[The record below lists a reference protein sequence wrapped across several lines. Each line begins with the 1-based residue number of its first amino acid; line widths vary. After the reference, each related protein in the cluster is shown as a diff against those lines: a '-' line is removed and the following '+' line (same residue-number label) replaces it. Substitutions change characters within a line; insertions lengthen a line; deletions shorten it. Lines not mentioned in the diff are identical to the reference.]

1 MKFPKGIPKCGT
13 DALRFTLLNYVNH
26 NKDINLDVNIAISNR
41 QFCNKIWNS
50 YKLVRMLIKD
60 FKLTEL

>member
-41 QFCNKIWNS
+41 
-50 YKLVRMLIKD
+50 
-60 FKLTEL
+60 